1 MNFTQISMATCLFL
15 FIIIL
20 GCVCAVRG
28 VATIEATEAT
38 EALASVKNLELVHDQ
53 QRGLLTLPYIFS
65 TWLRTSL

>member
-1 MNFTQISMATCLFL
+1 MNFTQISIATCLFL

-28 VATIEATEAT
+28 VATIEAT

-65 TWLRTSL
+65 T